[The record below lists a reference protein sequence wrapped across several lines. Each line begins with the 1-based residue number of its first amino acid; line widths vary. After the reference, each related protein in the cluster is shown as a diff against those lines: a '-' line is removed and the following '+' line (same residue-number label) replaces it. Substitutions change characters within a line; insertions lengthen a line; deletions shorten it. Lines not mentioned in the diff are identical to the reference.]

1 MDKDST
7 RETRRSKE
15 RRRSKSNRRMGWKR
29 QRNREFKVYLTIFL
43 ICVFVA
49 GAIVFITG
57 NIPTLIKKTID
68 KQIASRAE
76 EMLGGKL
83 KDMEG
88 LKDMKGMDSKK
99 IDELKKKYGGMID
112 KYRK

>member
-1 MDKDST
+1 MDKHSA
-7 RETRRSKE
+7 RRKRHSKRSK
-15 RRRSKSNRRMGWKR
+15 RMGWKSR
-29 QRNREFKVYLTIFL
+29 RNKEFKIYLTIFL

-49 GAIVFITG
+49 GAITFITG

-99 IDELKKKYGGMID
+99 MNQLKKKYGGMID

>member
-1 MDKDST
+1 MDKH
-7 RETRRSKE
+7 RVRKRRHSKH
-15 RRRSKSNRRMGWKR
+15 KRRMGWKSR
-29 QRNREFKVYLTIFL
+29 RNKEIKIYLTIFL

-49 GAIVFITG
+49 GAIIFITG
-57 NIPTLIKKTID
+57 RVPTFINKTID

>member
-1 MDKDST
+1 MDKHSG
-7 RETRRSKE
+7 RKRRYSKRSK
-15 RRRSKSNRRMGWKR
+15 RMGWKSR
-29 QRNREFKVYLTIFL
+29 RNKELKIYLTIFL

-49 GAIVFITG
+49 GAITFITG
-57 NIPTLIKKTID
+57 KVPTFIKKTVE
-68 KQIASRAE
+68 KQIASRAKE
-76 EMLGGKL
+76 VLGEKL